1 MTKEVFINGKYLQA
15 LSLLSAQNDI
25 RYYFNALNLRFKT
38 NSVIIEA
45 TDGVVIGALKIDL
58 PDQIGGANQF
68 QPDECCL
75 IPIECLANI
84 NPKERYMITQED
96 GIISIKCDGF
106 CVSKPEIQ
114 ANYPNISEWF
124 KKQTANKIE
133 PSNFDPDLLNRF
145 YKVGKILDAKNMPI
159 LIQRGTA
166 PATVLFHQP
175 HNFIGG
181 VASLV
186 VLDKPTIPEWVLN

>member
-1 MTKEVFINGKYLQA
+1 MKKEVFIHGKYLLA
-15 LSLLSAQNDI
+15 LSLLSATDNLGF
-25 RYYFNALNLRFKT
+25 YTNAVNLRFKT

-45 TDGVVIGALKIDL
+45 TDKTTCGALKIDL
-58 PDQIGGANQF
+58 PNQIGGTNQF
-68 QPDECCL
+68 QPNECCL
-75 IPIECLANI
+75 IPIECLAHI
-84 NPKERYMITQED
+84 SPQERYMITQED

-145 YKVGKILDAKNMPI
+145 YKVGKILDAKNMPL

-166 PATVLFHQP
+166 PATVLFQQP